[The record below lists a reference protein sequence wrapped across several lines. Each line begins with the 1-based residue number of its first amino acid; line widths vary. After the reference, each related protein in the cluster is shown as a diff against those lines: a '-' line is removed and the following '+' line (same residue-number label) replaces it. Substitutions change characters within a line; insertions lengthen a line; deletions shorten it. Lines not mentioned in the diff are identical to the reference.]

1 MQIPLFRI
9 YHFFYTSD
17 VWGVSL
23 FISLSLPLISFSCL
37 SLYYYPRFGQG
48 PHYVEMEIEY
58 PEYQS
63 TILESTNWPR
73 ARGIVRYEMASLDL
87 MPVAVNLFLQQVHH
101 GLWDGCSF
109 VVNAVHIIQAGP
121 HRHNGQG
128 GYDHNIP
135 ELYDRFIS
143 NKLDVMPFQ
152 EYSTDYPHVKH
163 TLGFSGRPSGPDF
176 YINKIDNSVS
186 HGPGGQEHHNLHEEA
201 DPCFAKVV
209 SGGQILEDIYK
220 IPTYSRDVGFGNLIV
235 NPVIILNAKVISS
248 NTNHEL
254 HTLLNDE
261 QSMQEVE
268 RPRDVNNND
277 NEEQQSELVEQ
288 QQQQQAVEQP
298 LQEEVERPHDENN
311 NNNNN
316 YNEEQHSRIVEEQ
329 QPQQHAVEQ
338 ALQEEL
344 ELSREQQQ
352 QQ

>member
-220 IPTYSRDVGFGNLIV
+220 IPTYSRDVGVGNLIV

-288 QQQQQAVEQP
+288 QQQAVEQP

-316 YNEEQHSRIVEEQ
+316 YNEEQHSTIVEEQ

-352 QQ
+352 QQQ

>member
-1 MQIPLFRI
+1 MP
-9 YHFFYTSD
+9 
-17 VWGVSL
+17 
-23 FISLSLPLISFSCL
+23 L

-48 PHYVEMEIEY
+48 PHYVDMEIEY

-186 HGPGGQEHHNLHEEA
+186 HGPGGQEHHDLHEEA

-209 SGGQILEDIYK
+209 SGEQILEDIYK
-220 IPTYSRDVGFGNLIV
+220 IPIYSRDVGDGNLIV

-268 RPRDVNNND
+268 RPHDVNNNDNNND
-277 NEEQQSELVEQ
+277 NEEQLSELVEQ

-298 LQEEVERPHDENN
+298 LQEEVQRPHDEN

-316 YNEEQHSRIVEEQ
+316 YNEEQHSTIVEEQ

-352 QQ
+352 K